1 MNFLAGQPIKVK
13 QPRGRSSGNKKTNS
27 SSAPAHLT
35 RGARLQQRN
44 ARKEAQPQPVLESA
58 EIVAS
63 PLSLQ
68 VPPPSETTL
77 VLDSESL
84 QEDVVI
90 ENSCASDVL
99 ILSETD
105 DPTGAELDS
114 RCCDPILSSDDDMDM
129 GDEVS
134 SRSPL
139 FCGAVHDDSLPQRF
153 VNVRCESRCEL
164 LLKSVE
170 PCAEIGLGTAD
181 TVLSEGKLA
190 DRVVDEGKH
199 GRTVSFSDTVVL
211 GDNTL
216 GQMSSMAQTCVRTQD
231 FAPTEAILRSAKTV
245 RDVLHE
251 QDGAMPSFAVLAAM

>member
-1 MNFLAGQPIKVK
+1 
-13 QPRGRSSGNKKTNS
+13 
-27 SSAPAHLT
+27 
-35 RGARLQQRN
+35 
-44 ARKEAQPQPVLESA
+44 
-58 EIVAS
+58 
-63 PLSLQ
+63 
-68 VPPPSETTL
+68 
-77 VLDSESL
+77 
-84 QEDVVI
+84 
-90 ENSCASDVL
+90 
-99 ILSETD
+99 
-105 DPTGAELDS
+105 
-114 RCCDPILSSDDDMDM
+114 MDM

-170 PCAEIGLGTAD
+170 PCAEVGLGTAD

-199 GRTVSFSDTVVL
+199 GRTVSFSDTVVS

-251 QDGAMPSFAVLAAM
+251 QDGAMPSYELRCTGSNVSECDSYPSEPASIAFMRACLASPTHVQFSP